1 MNLCVGDYVE
11 FALPQFT
18 PSAFGS
24 AGRYRFKSARS
35 RYLGDE
41 SYRGTIEKD
50 WYDVNNRHCFS
61 VRLDTGKIKRVQG
74 KNLYG
79 KVSLHRP
86 GENHNL
92 AATEKRERKQTGIWV

>member
-1 MNLCVGDYVE
+1 MNLCVGDYIE
-11 FALPQFT
+11 FALPQFEGGSFYT
-18 PSAFGS
+18 FG
-24 AGRYRFKSARS
+24 GRRVRGSKGSFTGDKSFS
-35 RYLGDE
+35 
-41 SYRGTIEKD
+41 GTIEKD
-50 WYDVNNRHCFS
+50 WYDVNSRHWFS